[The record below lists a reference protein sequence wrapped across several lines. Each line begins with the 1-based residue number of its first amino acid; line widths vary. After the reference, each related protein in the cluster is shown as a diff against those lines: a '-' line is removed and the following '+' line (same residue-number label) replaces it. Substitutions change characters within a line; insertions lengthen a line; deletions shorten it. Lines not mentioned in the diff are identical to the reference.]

1 MKKVT
6 VFLICSFLLFAAG
19 CSNQQQSTLFSN
31 FLKMNAENQQKYR
44 EDQQRNLDRQS
55 TLLHTFPGTLS
66 GQINPALEVRIVE

>member
-1 MKKVT
+1 MNKLKLLLISL
-6 VFLICSFLLFAAG
+6 VFLAG
-19 CSNQQQSTLFSN
+19 CGEQQQSTLFSN

-55 TLLHTFPGTLS
+55 TLLRTFPGTLP